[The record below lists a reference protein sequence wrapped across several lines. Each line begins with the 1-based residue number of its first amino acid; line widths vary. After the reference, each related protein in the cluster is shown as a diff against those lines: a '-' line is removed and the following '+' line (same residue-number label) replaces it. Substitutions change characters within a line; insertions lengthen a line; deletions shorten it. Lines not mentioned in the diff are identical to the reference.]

1 MQTAPEVNVPYLDI
15 FHPQFDHE
23 STDVVE
29 AQERHWYA
37 QTPLGPMVLRHEQAW
52 EVLRDRRFINSGH
65 WYMHNQGI
73 YGGPLYD
80 WFTGMLAQKNGPDHI
95 RLRGL
100 INKAFTRRYVETL
113 RPFVQATTERLA
125 DRLADDGEEVSDF
138 VAAFARPVA
147 GLVMCQML
155 GVPPEDY
162 EQFTRWADDLGLV
175 FNAAN
180 EFERSQQALL
190 GMSEYVHGLIEHR
203 RRNLG
208 DDLLSSL
215 ILAQEA
221 GDRLTPQELHD
232 TVLLL
237 VWAGQDTTTKQ
248 FGRALVA
255 FSQHPRQWEVL
266 AARPELAEQAVEEVC
281 RWSPQ
286 ARMTFRFAGE
296 DMQLDDLHLTKGTMV
311 LVSIVA
317 GNRDPRAYANP
328 QVFDITAPRNA
339 TQLVFGGGMHVCLGM
354 NAARLELA
362 QGLLALAAR
371 LGPPSVAG
379 EVRWPPPTAMIH
391 GPEFLP
397 LRFSG
402 RS

>member
-1 MQTAPEVNVPYLDI
+1 FDPESAEMADAR
-15 FHPQFDHE
+15 E
-23 STDVVE
+23 KS
-29 AQERHWYA
+29 WYA
-37 QTPLGPMVLRHEQAW
+37 QTPLGPIVLRHAQAW
-52 EVLRDRRFINSGH
+52 EVLRDRRFVNQGGRFLQ
-65 WYMHNQGI
+65 NQGI
-73 YGGPLYD
+73 TEGPLYD
-80 WFTGMLAQKNGPDHI
+80 WFSGMLAQKNGPDHT

-100 INKAFTRRYVETL
+100 INKAFTRSFVERL
-113 RPFVQATTERLA
+113 RPFIQSTTARLA
-125 DRLADDGEEVSDF
+125 DQVATGVEVDF
-138 VAAFARPVA
+138 VSCFARPVA

-155 GVPPEDY
+155 GIPVDDY

-175 FNAAN
+175 FNAAS
-180 EFERSQQALL
+180 EFARSQDALL
-190 GMSEYVHGLIEHR
+190 GMAKYVDGLIEQR
-203 RRNLG
+203 RSNPG

-215 ILAQEA
+215 ITAEEV

-255 FSQHPRQWEVL
+255 FSRHPQQWQAL
-266 AARPELAEQAVEEVC
+266 ADRPELAEQAVEEVC

-296 DMQLDDLHLTKGTMV
+296 DITLHDLHLPADSMV

-317 GNRDPRAYANP
+317 GNRDPRAYQNP
-328 QVFDITAPRNA
+328 EVFDITAPREA
-339 TQLVFGGGMHVCLGM
+339 TQLVFGGGIHICLGM

-362 QGLLALAAR
+362 EGLVALASR
-371 LGPPSVAG
+371 FGPPELAG
-379 EVRWPPPTAMIH
+379 EIRWPPPTAMIH
-391 GPEFLP
+391 GPELLP
-397 LRFSG
+397 LRFTG

>member
-1 MQTAPEVNVPYLDI
+1 MQTAPEVDVPFLDI

-23 STDVVE
+23 SSTVID
-29 AQERHWYA
+29 AQKMHWYA

-52 EVLRDRRFINSGH
+52 EVLRDRRFVNAGDR
-65 WYMHNQGI
+65 YMQNQGI
-73 YGGPLYD
+73 TEGPLYD
-80 WFTGMLAQKNGPDHI
+80 WFTGMLAQKNGPDHT

-100 INKAFTRRYVETL
+100 INKAFTRRFVETL

-125 DRLADDGEEVSDF
+125 DRLAAGEDVSDF

-147 GLVMCQML
+147 GLVMCEML
-155 GVPPEDY
+155 GVPADDY
-162 EQFTRWADDLGLV
+162 EQFTQWADDLGLV
-175 FNAAN
+175 FNAAS
-180 EFERSQQALL
+180 EFERSQKALI
-190 GMSEYVHGLIEHR
+190 GMSQYVDRLIDHR
-203 RRNLG
+203 RRHLG
-208 DDLLSSL
+208 SDLLSSL
-215 ILAQEA
+215 IMAQEA

-248 FGRALVA
+248 FGRALIA
-255 FSQHPRQWEVL
+255 FSHHPRQWEAL
-266 AARPELAEQAVEEVC
+266 AAHPELAEQAVEEVC

-296 DMQLDDLHLTKGTMV
+296 DMELHDLHLAEGTMV

-328 QVFDITAPRNA
+328 MVFDITAPRNA
-339 TQLVFGGGMHVCLGM
+339 TQLVFGGGIHVCLGM

-362 QGLLALAAR
+362 QGLVALAAR
-371 LGPPSVAG
+371 LGPP
-379 EVRWPPPTAMIH
+379 EVVGDVQWPPSTAMIH

-397 LRFSG
+397 LRFAR

>member
-1 MQTAPEVNVPYLDI
+1 MQTASEVHVPYLDI
-15 FHPQFDHE
+15 FDPQFDYE
-23 STDVVE
+23 SAAVID
-29 AQERHWYA
+29 AQKSNWYA
-37 QTPLGPMVLRHEQAW
+37 QTPLGPMVLRHEPAW
-52 EVLRDRRFINSGH
+52 EVLRDRRFVNAG
-65 WYMHNQGI
+65 WRYMQNQGI
-73 YGGPLYD
+73 TEGPLYD
-80 WFTGMLAQKNGPDHI
+80 WFTGMLAQKNGPDHT

-100 INKAFTRRYVETL
+100 INKAFTRRFVETL
-113 RPFVQATTERLA
+113 RPFIQSTT
-125 DRLADDGEEVSDF
+125 DRLADDIADGEEVSDF

-155 GVPPEDY
+155 GVPVDDY
-162 EQFTRWADDLGLV
+162 EQFSQWADDLGLV
-175 FNAAN
+175 FNAAS
-180 EFERSQQALL
+180 EFERSQRALI
-190 GMSEYVHGLIEHR
+190 GMSGYVDGLIEHR

-215 ILAQEA
+215 IVAQEA

-248 FGRALVA
+248 FGRAMIA
-255 FSQHPRQWEVL
+255 FSQHPEQWDIL
-266 AARPELAEQAVEEVC
+266 AAHPELAEQAVEEVC

-296 DMQLDDLHLTKGTMV
+296 DMTMRDLHLTEGTMV
-311 LVSIVA
+311 LVSIAA
-317 GNRDPRAYANP
+317 GNRDPRVYANP
-328 QVFDITAPRNA
+328 TVFDITAPRTA
-339 TQLVFGGGMHVCLGM
+339 TQLVFGGGIHVCLGM
-354 NAARLELA
+354 NAARLELVH
-362 QGLLALAAR
+362 GLTALAAR

-391 GPEFLP
+391 GPESLP
-397 LRFSG
+397 LRFAR